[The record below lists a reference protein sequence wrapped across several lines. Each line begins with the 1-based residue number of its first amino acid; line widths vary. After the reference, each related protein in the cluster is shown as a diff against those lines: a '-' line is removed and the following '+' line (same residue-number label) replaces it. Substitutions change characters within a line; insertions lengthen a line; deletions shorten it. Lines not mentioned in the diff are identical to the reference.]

1 MGGVLVLVL
10 GVVWS
15 LGRWRMS
22 RCISRDE
29 DRKGSKQCADH
40 APALGGVAHGR
51 FPLWLSQRPLL

>member
-1 MGGVLVLVL
+1 MLVL